1 MLLSQC
7 LTQLKV
13 PQMLV
18 QVFLGFTDNKIVV
31 LIMTNIFL
39 LFVGMVVNDQNYGK
53 LSAAIESG
61 ALKAG
66 FEAAHALKGVLGNL
80 SLTPIYEPVS
90 KLTEMLRH
98 PENGEDYRP
107 LYDEV
112 MKQKALLEELSAK
125 GA

>member
-1 MLLSQC
+1 ML
-7 LTQLKV
+7 TIDGLKKFGANTEEGLGRCMKNE
-13 PQMLV
+13 MLY
-18 QVFLGFTDNKIVV
+18 LR
-31 LIMTNIFL
+31 L
-39 LFVGMVVNDQNYGK
+39 VGMVVNDQNYGK
-53 LSAAIESG
+53 LSAAIEAG
-61 ALKAG
+61 DLKAG

-112 MKQKALLEELSAK
+112 MKQKALLEELSGK

>member
-1 MLLSQC
+1 ML
-7 LTQLKV
+7 TIDGLKKFGANTDEGLGRCMKNE
-13 PQMLV
+13 MLY
-18 QVFLGFTDNKIVV
+18 LR
-31 LIMTNIFL
+31 L
-39 LFVGMVVNDQNYGK
+39 VGMVVNDQNYGK

-61 ALKAG
+61 DLKAG

-98 PENGEDYRP
+98 PENGGDYRP

-112 MKQKALLEELSAK
+112 MKQKALLEELSRK